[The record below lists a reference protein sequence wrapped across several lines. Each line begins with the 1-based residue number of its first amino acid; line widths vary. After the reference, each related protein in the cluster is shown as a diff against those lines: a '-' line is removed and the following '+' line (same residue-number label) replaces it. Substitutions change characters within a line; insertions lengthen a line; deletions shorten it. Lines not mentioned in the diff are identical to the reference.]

1 MMIEMLVMLAGVTPM
16 VASVLWIIWRQRKKN
31 KFSPFTEPM
40 LRPPGH
46 SLSKRLTA
54 LETKA
59 SLPLLALLIFPMTFG
74 IAYQKISPIAATIL
88 GLIIAAIVIASII
101 RLGRVFLQSLRVKL
115 GLMGEIY
122 TGQELNYLMRRG
134 AWVYHDI
141 PFKYGNIDHV
151 VISKG
156 GIFVVETKAVRKPM
170 SKKGRKLAKVGVLP
184 DRLVFPHSTTQ
195 KPIIQAKQ
203 QAKYLKTYL
212 STKLGVSCPVYPVIA
227 IPGWYIE
234 ADDQKKGFL
243 VINPKRGKALRK
255 YVSGRARIS
264 PQNLKNV
271 VLLIEDIAR
280 SVEFQ
285 TDITDPDAK
294 TKYSFFLNKKEQE
307 RKI

>member
-1 MMIEMLVMLAGVTPM
+1 MMIEMIVILAGSVLLVT
-16 VASVLWIIWRQRKKN
+16 SVLWVIWRQRKKN
-31 KFSPFTEPM
+31 KFSPFTEPT
-40 LRPPGH
+40 LRSPGH
-46 SLSKRLTA
+46 SLNKRLAA

-59 SLPLLALLIFPMTFG
+59 SIPLFALIVFPMTFG
-74 IAYQKISPIAATIL
+74 IVYQKISPIAAIIF
-88 GLIIAAIVIASII
+88 GIIIAAIVIASMI
-101 RLGRVFLQSLRVKL
+101 RLTRVLLESLRVKL

-141 PFKYGNIDHV
+141 PFKYGNIDHI

-184 DRLVFPHSTTQ
+184 DRLVFPHATTQ
-195 KPIIQAKQ
+195 QPIIQAKQ
-203 QAKYLKTYL
+203 QAKYLKSYL

-243 VINPKRGKALRK
+243 VINPKRGKAMRK

-280 SVEFQ
+280 SVEFN
-285 TDITDPDAK
+285 TDITDPNAK
-294 TKYSFFLNKKEQE
+294 KKYSFFLNKKQQE